1 MLRSFLILFNLL
13 ILLNLSISKSTF
25 GRQSTG
31 KQIVDFYAVEQK
43 KSVNKLLAG
52 QTFLVTGGNSGVGL
66 QTVKAIA
73 YAGGRV
79 IMCTRSIKAG
89 YDAIENEIK
98 KAGYG
103 KYQVSDTSN
112 IVVKELDL
120 ESLASIKKFAAD
132 IKRSEKSIDVLI
144 LNAGIMSLPKLIR
157 TKDFNIER
165 QMAVNHFGHAALT
178 RLLLPVMK
186 KSKRDTRIIYLSSS
200 AHRFGNKNLMKELYS
215 NIRYIPW
222 ISYGQSK
229 LANMLYAKGLAKH
242 LLDTGFGKIN
252 SFSVHPGVITST
264 NLFSQ
269 SVATRLFSLFPGDRN
284 MAQSASSSVWASIA
298 PSLDSKECRG
308 AYIFNCKV
316 TIPNSNGRD
325 DRLRDEVWSV
335 TEDILNKVGL

>member
-1 MLRSFLILFNLL
+1 M
-13 ILLNLSISKSTF
+13 NLSLCIGVF
-25 GRQSTG
+25 GRHSTG
-31 KQIVDFYAVEQK
+31 KEIVDYYADEQK
-43 KSVNKLLAG
+43 KDNKMLLNG
-52 QTFLVTGGNSGVGL
+52 KTYIVTGGNSGVGL
-66 QTVKAIA
+66 QTCKALA
-73 YAGGRV
+73 ASGGRV

-103 KYQVSDTSN
+103 KYMVSDTSN

-132 IKRSEKSIDVLI
+132 IRRSEKSIDVLI
-144 LNAGIMSLPKLIR
+144 LNAGLMSLPKLVR

-186 KSKRDTRIIYLSSS
+186 KSKRNTRIIYLSSS
-200 AHRFGNKNLMKELYS
+200 AHRFGNKNLMNELYS

-242 LLDTGFGKIN
+242 LLDTGYEKITAL
-252 SFSVHPGVITST
+252 SVHPGVITST

-269 SVATRLFSLFPGDRN
+269 SLATRIFSLLPGDRN
-284 MAQSASSSVWASIA
+284 MAQSASSSVWASVA
-298 PSLDSKECRG
+298 PELDNKECRG

-316 TIPNSNGRD
+316 TVPNSNGRD

-335 TEDILNKVGL
+335 TENILNKAGI